1 MQSKSST
8 RPDFGCMRRERY
20 RDAAQ
25 VFQIMLQAAPTDERG
40 WLALADC
47 HEKLGQR
54 HIALELF
61 SAGTVAAEPA
71 PRCMLSRFRLLYDLN
86 RSQEADEAYDAALE
100 LAAAA
105 DDEDLA
111 KRHSERKEGAPMS
124 AVSVNGASSVSSPY
138 TDGSPGSPSIAL
150 SAD

>member
-1 MQSKSST
+1 MDALIGNNGRGSHQHAVEILYT
-8 RPDFGCMRRERY
+8 TGFQLHAQERY

-54 HIALELF
+54 FVALELS
-61 SAGTVAAEPA
+61 SAGAVAAEPA

-86 RSQEADEAYDAALE
+86 RSQEADEAYEAALA
-100 LAAAA
+100 LAEAG
-105 DDEDLA
+105 DDDGLT
-111 KRHSERKEGAPMS
+111 KLIQNERRVRP
-124 AVSVNGASSVSSPY
+124 
-138 TDGSPGSPSIAL
+138 
-150 SAD
+150 

>member
-1 MQSKSST
+1 MNTLIGTYGHVPQT
-8 RPDFGCMRRERY
+8 QAVEILYTTGFQLHAQERY

-40 WLALADC
+40 WVALADC

-54 HIALELF
+54 HIALELA

-71 PRCMLSRFRLLYDLN
+71 PRCMLSRFRLLYDLD
-86 RSQEADEAYDAALE
+86 RSQEADEAYDAALG
-100 LAAAA
+100 LAAAI

-111 KRHSERKEGAPMS
+111 NAIQNERKVRP
-124 AVSVNGASSVSSPY
+124 
-138 TDGSPGSPSIAL
+138 
-150 SAD
+150 

>member
-1 MQSKSST
+1 MNALIGT
-8 RPDFGCMRRERY
+8 NGRRPQQQAVDILYTTGFELHAQERY

-40 WLALADC
+40 WMALADC

-54 HIALELF
+54 YIALELF
-61 SAGTVAAEPA
+61 SAGTIAAEPA
-71 PRCMLSRFRLLYDLN
+71 PRCMLSRFRILYDLN

-105 DDEDLA
+105 DDDDLTNLIQN
-111 KRHSERKEGAPMS
+111 ERRVRP
-124 AVSVNGASSVSSPY
+124 
-138 TDGSPGSPSIAL
+138 
-150 SAD
+150 

>member
-1 MQSKSST
+1 MNALIGTQ
-8 RPDFGCMRRERY
+8 GRRTQQHAVEILYTTGFQLHAQERY

-47 HEKLGQR
+47 HEKIGQR

-61 SAGTVAAEPA
+61 SAGTIAAQPA

-86 RSQEADEAYDAALE
+86 RSQDADEAFEAALE
-100 LAAAA
+100 LAGAA
-105 DDEDLA
+105 DDEELT
-111 KRHSERKEGAPMS
+111 KLVQSERKVRP
-124 AVSVNGASSVSSPY
+124 
-138 TDGSPGSPSIAL
+138 
-150 SAD
+150 

>member
-1 MQSKSST
+1 MNSLIGST
-8 RPDFGCMRRERY
+8 GRRAQQHAVEILYATGFRLHAQERY

-25 VFQIMLQAAPTDERG
+25 VFQIMLQAVPTDERG

-54 HIALELF
+54 YIALELC

-71 PRCMLSRFRLLYDLN
+71 PLCMLSRFRLLYDLN
-86 RSQEADEAYDAALE
+86 RSQEADEAFDSALE

-111 KRHSERKEGAPMS
+111 KVIQYERRVRP
-124 AVSVNGASSVSSPY
+124 
-138 TDGSPGSPSIAL
+138 
-150 SAD
+150 